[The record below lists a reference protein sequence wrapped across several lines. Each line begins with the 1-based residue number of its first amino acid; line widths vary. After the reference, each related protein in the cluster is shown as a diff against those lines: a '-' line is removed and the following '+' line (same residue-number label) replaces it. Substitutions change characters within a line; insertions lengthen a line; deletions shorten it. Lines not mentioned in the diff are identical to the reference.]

1 MSFSDIPTFNAQ
13 LIGTLNCFSHQRD
26 KINRRIYYEKDIAW
40 LNFIFRLKETNMPIK
55 QIQYY
60 SKLRY
65 KGNST
70 LKERLKLLE
79 KQMDRLHI
87 QKSNVEDNILHLEEK
102 INTYKEMINKSLL
115 RINK

>member
-1 MSFSDIPTFNAQ
+1 M
-13 LIGTLNCFSHQRD
+13 GTLNCFSHQRD